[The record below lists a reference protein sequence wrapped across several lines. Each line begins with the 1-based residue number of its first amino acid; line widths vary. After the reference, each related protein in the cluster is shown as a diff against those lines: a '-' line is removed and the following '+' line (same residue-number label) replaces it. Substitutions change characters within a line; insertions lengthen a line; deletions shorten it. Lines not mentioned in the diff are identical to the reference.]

1 MRKHLDSFSIL
12 KESSAIEIIV
22 AEVIAYKKI
31 DLLLQDPYA
40 NYVIQTALTCSS
52 DKQHKELSDAI
63 LYHIAVLRTAPYGKR
78 IQAKLHRDSST
89 PGTTPAMYSTHNNH

>member
-1 MRKHLDSFSIL
+1 MRRYFDTLSEL
-12 KESSAIEIIV
+12 NESSAIEIIV

-63 LYHIAVLRTAPYGKR
+63 LCHIAVLRTTPYGKR
-78 IQAKLHRDSST
+78 IQAKMHRDSSSS
-89 PGTTPAMYSTHNNH
+89 GTTSAMYSTHNNH